1 MSDEMTGLFFKGK
14 LVDGNAIVVPMA
26 RAPLPALVWVRPA
39 AGDTVAMTYST
50 DGGVNYSAGLTA
62 TVYAEDKFLAG
73 VTHVKFQRTA
83 GTGTTSE
90 AGIC

>member
-1 MSDEMTGLFFKGK
+1 MDRMTGTFFKGK
-14 LVDGNAIVVPMA
+14 LVDGNAVVVPMA
-26 RAPLPALVWVRPA
+26 GAPLPCLVWVRPV

-50 DGGVNYSAGLTA
+50 DNGVTYNAGLSV
-62 TVYAEDKFLAG
+62 TVYTEDTFLAG

-90 AGIC
+90 VGLC